1 MSAQVEIRG
10 LAKRYG
16 ETVALDDV
24 SVSIPSG
31 RVLSVLGPSGCGK
44 STLLRV
50 VAGLAQADAGT
61 VSIGDLT
68 IVDGPRSL
76 APEHRPLNLVFQDYA
91 LWPHMRV
98 TDNIGYGLHRQPKAR
113 RQARIEEMLEL
124 FRIESLAD
132 RFPSQLS
139 GGQQQR
145 VAIARAVATGPE
157 VLLFDEPLS
166 NLDVQLRA
174 DMRAELGELL
184 ERVGTTAI
192 YVTHDPIEACAL
204 ADTVI
209 VLRQGTIIQQGTPE
223 ELFTNPANAWVA
235 SLAGFST
242 QLPAVVCASDEQE
255 LANSTNGS
263 SATQWLRVGDQ
274 RVRAVPVA
282 GDLSTGSAATIMIHP
297 DDISLTDGE
306 ASTDGASVRGTV
318 RRCSFEGRAW
328 RVSMSIAGSH
338 HLSVVTPR
346 PAAVGSDVT
355 IAIDPGRAL
364 AFGTAAP

>member
-1 MSAQVEIRG
+1 VSAEVEIRG

-16 ETVALDDV
+16 QTVALDDV
-24 SVSIPSG
+24 SVNIPSG

-44 STLLRV
+44 STLLRI

-61 VSIGDLT
+61 VRIGDLT
-68 IVDGPRSL
+68 IVDGRRSL

-98 TDNIGYGLHRQPKAR
+98 SDNIGYGLHRQPKAR
-113 RQARIEEMLEL
+113 RQARVEEMLDL
-124 FRIESLAD
+124 FRIEPLAD

-145 VAIARAVATGPE
+145 VAIARAIATNPE

-192 YVTHDPIEACAL
+192 YVTHDPIEACVL

-209 VLRQGTIIQQGTPE
+209 VLRQGAIVQHGTPE

-242 QLPAVVCASDEQE
+242 QLPAVAGAADAHGLTST
-255 LANSTNGS
+255 TNGS
-263 SATQWLRVGDQ
+263 SATQWLRVGEQD
-274 RVRAVPVA
+274 VRAVPVA
-282 GDLSTGSAATIMIHP
+282 GDLSAGSAATIMIHP
-297 DDISLTDGE
+297 DDISLTDGD
-306 ASTDGASVRGTV
+306 ATHDGAGVRGTV

-328 RVSMSIAGSH
+328 RVSMSIAGAS

-346 PAAVGSDVT
+346 PAEVGSEVT
-355 IAIDPGRAL
+355 IAITPGRAL
-364 AFGTAAP
+364 AFGTGPT